1 MGKTYN
7 DRKLPLFRRRLSTRK
22 SYIKRLV
29 TSIKRHGRVSA
40 LKCMRETDRV
50 SIREPASC
58 EHLRLSD
65 LNNGSAD

>member
-1 MGKTYN
+1 MNNKRTHA
-7 DRKLPLFRRRLSTRK
+7 KLNN
-22 SYIKRLV
+22 
-29 TSIKRHGRVSA
+29 IKRHGRVSA

-50 SIREPASC
+50 SVREPASC

>member
-1 MGKTYN
+1 MIFFISIIIDN
-7 DRKLPLFRRRLSTRK
+7 FEKLHL
-22 SYIKRLV
+22 
-29 TSIKRHGRVSA
+29 IKRHGRVSA

-58 EHLRLSD
+58 EQLRLSD

>member
-1 MGKTYN
+1 MYEDMN
-7 DRKLPLFRRRLSTRK
+7 YYVPIFNE
-22 SYIKRLV
+22 IKR
-29 TSIKRHGRVSA
+29 IKRHGRVSA

>member
-1 MGKTYN
+1 LRKTL
-7 DRKLPLFRRRLSTRK
+7 KKST
-22 SYIKRLV
+22 
-29 TSIKRHGRVSA
+29 IKRHGRVSA